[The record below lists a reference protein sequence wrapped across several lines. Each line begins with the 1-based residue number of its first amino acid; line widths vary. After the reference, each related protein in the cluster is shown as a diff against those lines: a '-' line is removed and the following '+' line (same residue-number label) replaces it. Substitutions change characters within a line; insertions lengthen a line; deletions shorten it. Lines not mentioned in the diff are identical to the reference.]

1 MPDTQQSTENT
12 LRITERRVRA
22 RALVTPPIY
31 VNLDNVNGGLV
42 FNLSEDGL
50 ALSAAKILA
59 GNNFSNMQI
68 HLPDPKGWIE
78 ANGQIAWKS
87 ESRKTAGLRF
97 VGLPE
102 EARERIRSW
111 LAAGI
116 SPGEPQPERGILP
129 NLEQHPSGDVAAMTP
144 MAPLPEPVNSSA
156 AGGKCML
163 EAMLAE
169 DLSASLDK
177 TARVIA
183 EPPPESR
190 RVPPENRDYGDS
202 SSQVRERRTYPRWPI
217 RALSYIE
224 LGPDNGG
231 MLLNISES
239 GFAVTAAMTL
249 AEDDVPTIRIQL
261 TGSGDSIEVR
271 GQIAWRGKSR
281 RVAGVRFVDLTEEA
295 RRKIASRVSLESS
308 PGEIPGQR
316 VKVPDSDA
324 VHAGMP
330 EIPQLGTLTLGAAT
344 SSSTVHEQLPASV
357 SSQASVSTFRS
368 AKVPVA
374 RAASNASPRKLSN
387 RSELKLKLNPVFRPV
402 ASGAG
407 AKGLRRPAAVVILAV
422 VTAAALGWVATPRD
436 VRNQVIAFIAQK
448 TEGTSKAPKEA
459 KPPAADRAAN
469 LPVPRLEKKG
479 SQTPGIEPIPAG
491 GQANGS
497 SAQVERGRPQIR
509 GDERPPVRPTVNGA
523 VRREGGPAAK
533 SQSAKPSRR
542 AAVTVTNPPV
552 RATQHQAVESSP
564 VQLTENAATS
574 STKPP
579 LSLPSDK
586 ASIDVKVK
594 ETPPPPVKQPDA
606 PVSPTWSVVVS
617 SDPYPSIRVPAE
629 LSSQKVP
636 QGRSLQIGR
645 AIARVEPAYPDDAK
659 REGIEGTVKLHVV
672 VGRDG
677 AVESVE
683 PVSGPS
689 LLAKAA
695 MSAVREW
702 RYAQTLLG
710 GQPVET
716 EQDIVVRF
724 RLLNSSISRN

>member
-12 LRITERRVRA
+12 LRITERRARA

-31 VNLDNVNGGLV
+31 VNVDNGNGGLV

-50 ALSAAKILA
+50 ALSAAMILA
-59 GNNFSNMQI
+59 GDNFSNMQI
-68 HLPDPKGWIE
+68 HLPDAKGWIE
-78 ANGQIAWKS
+78 ASGQIAWKS

-111 LAAGI
+111 VAGGI
-116 SPGEPQPERGILP
+116 SPGEPQPECGILP
-129 NLEQHPSGDVAAMTP
+129 NLEQHPSGDVAAMAP
-144 MAPLPEPVNSSA
+144 MAPLPEPANSSA
-156 AGGKCML
+156 VEGKRML
-163 EAMLAE
+163 EATLGE

-183 EPPPESR
+183 EPALESK
-190 RVPPENRDYGDS
+190 RVPLENRDYRDS
-202 SSQVRERRTYPRWPI
+202 SSQVPERRAYPRWPI
-217 RALSYIE
+217 TTLSYIE
-224 LGPDNGG
+224 LGQDNGG
-231 MLLNISES
+231 MLLNISEG

-271 GQIAWRGKSR
+271 GQIAWRSKSR
-281 RVAGVRFVDLTEEA
+281 RVAGVRFVDLMEEA

-316 VKVPDSDA
+316 VKAPDSDA

-330 EIPQLGTLTLGAAT
+330 EIPELGTLTLGAAT
-344 SSSTVHEQLPASV
+344 SSSAVHEQLPASV
-357 SSQASVSTFRS
+357 PSQASVSTFRS
-368 AKVPVA
+368 TNVRVA

-407 AKGLRRPAAVVILAV
+407 AKGLRRPAAVVILVV

-459 KPPAADRAAN
+459 KPPAANRAAN

-509 GDERPPVRPTVNGA
+509 GDERPPVRPTVNGG
-523 VRREGGPAAK
+523 VRREGGPAPK
-533 SQSAKPSRR
+533 SQSAKPSQR

-552 RATQHQAVESSP
+552 VAIQHQAVESSP
-564 VQLTENAATS
+564 AQLTKKTATS
-574 STKPP
+574 STKPSS
-579 LSLPSDK
+579 SLPSDK

-617 SDPYPSIRVPAE
+617 ADPYPSIRVPAE

-683 PVSGPS
+683 PVSGPP

-695 MSAVREW
+695 INAVREW